1 MSYGVKYSVMATLAI
16 GFLLAAASAQAQLYK
31 WVAPDG
37 TVSYSDKPP
46 PANAA
51 KVERKSYGGSSPA
64 LDDLPFEVANAAR
77 GNPVTLYTGSNC
89 APCDFGRKLL
99 TERGIPFSEKTVA
112 TNDDITQFNKVTGA
126 TQLPVLMVGRNKQM
140 GFGADQWN
148 SALTTAGYPTSNK
161 LPKSYK
167 NPSPEPLVASAAPA
181 TQADKP
187 AAAPDSKP
195 TPPAQQPANGSSPPG
210 FHF

>member
-1 MSYGVKYSVMATLAI
+1 MRYGVKYSVMATLAI

-46 PANAA
+46 PSNAA
-51 KVERKSYGGSSPA
+51 KVERKSYGGNTPA

-77 GNPVTLYTGSNC
+77 GNPVTLYAAPNC
-89 APCDFGRKLL
+89 VQCDVGRKLL
-99 TERGIPFSEKTVA
+99 TDRGIPFSEKTIT
-112 TNDDITQFNKVTGA
+112 TNEDLAQLNKMMGT
-126 TQLPVLMVGRNKQM
+126 LKIPVLMVGRNKQL
-140 GFGADQWN
+140 GFGPDEWN
-148 SALTTAGYPTSNK
+148 SALTSAGYPASNK

-167 NPSPEPLVASAAPA
+167 NPSAEPLVASAAAP
-181 TQADKP
+181 ADKP
-187 AAAPDSKP
+187 AAAPDNKTP
-195 TPPAQQPANGSSPPG
+195 PPAQQPANGNAPPG

>member
-46 PANAA
+46 PSNAA
-51 KVERKSYGGSSPA
+51 KVERKSYGGNTPS

-77 GNPVTLYTGSNC
+77 GNPVTLYAGPNC
-89 APCDFGRKLL
+89 APCDFGRKML

-112 TNDDITQFNKVTGA
+112 TNDDISQLSKVTGA
-126 TQLPVLMVGRNKQM
+126 LQLPVLTVGRNKQM
-140 GFGADQWN
+140 GFSADQWN
-148 SALTTAGYPTSNK
+148 SALTSAGYPTSNK

-167 NPSPEPLVASAAPA
+167 NPSAEPLVAGAAAAP
-181 TQADKP
+181 ADKP
-187 AAAPDSKP
+187 APAPDGKP
-195 TPPAQQPANGSSPPG
+195 TPPAQQPANGNAPPG